1 MNASVVDACAKVPGL
16 CGIQQR
22 RHMEWSPGGDL
33 VETSNTKGASSIMTK
48 QQISR
53 QLQRLDAWTKQA
65 AAAWKWSETMN
76 SKMTRRERRAP
87 HLARAV
93 AAIGAT
99 VTMAAVLVLTSTPA
113 NAASSMTIRHQ
124 VTKPGLLRHQIDV
137 HLPMSQEDAAGYI
150 WNGARIIVTCYGDDW
165 FDDLLPDVPRPGYTG
180 PATYT
185 GNPGPGQPGQTGI
198 LTAHRK
204 AFT

>member
-1 MNASVVDACAKVPGL
+1 VN
-16 CGIQQR
+16 
-22 RHMEWSPGGDL
+22 
-33 VETSNTKGASSIMTK
+33 
-48 QQISR
+48 
-53 QLQRLDAWTKQA
+53 
-65 AAAWKWSETMN
+65 SE
-76 SKMTRRERRAP
+76 MTRRERRAP
-87 HLARAV
+87 GLARAL
-93 AAIGAT
+93 AAIGAG

-150 WNGARIIVTCYGDDW
+150 WNGARIIVSCYGDDW

-185 GNPGPGQPGQTGI
+185 GTPQPGQSGI
-198 LTAHRK
+198 LTATPEGLHLTIVNFYEQGYRGALNEDILPTDDDEIYCK
-204 AFT
+204 ARWIDADGAVINATSNVVRGTF

>member
-1 MNASVVDACAKVPGL
+1 MERVNWRRLARGALVAVSLAAPGL
-16 CGIQQR
+16 
-22 RHMEWSPGGDL
+22 
-33 VETSNTKGASSIMTK
+33 
-48 QQISR
+48 
-53 QLQRLDAWTKQA
+53 
-65 AAAWKWSETMN
+65 
-76 SKMTRRERRAP
+76 
-87 HLARAV
+87 
-93 AAIGAT
+93 
-99 VTMAAVLVLTSTPA
+99 LVLTSTPA

-185 GNPGPGQPGQTGI
+185 GTPGPGQPEI
-198 LTAHRK
+198 LTATPEGLHLMIVNFYEKGGALNEDILPTDADEIYCK
-204 AFT
+204 ARWIDADGAVIKATSNVVSGTF